1 MAKINL
7 LEILKKHKTV
17 NLNLEAKD
25 WKEAVYLAT
34 KPLIDKNLVLNSYYE
49 AIIKSTVEHGPYYI
63 IADNLAMPHASSDSG
78 VNENSFSLIT
88 LKKPV
93 YFDNDERPVRILIT
107 LAATSPEVHTSEAL
121 PQIAAVFEE
130 EKTINEILNAKND
143 EEVFAI
149 IEKIDFTKY
158 LS

>member
-1 MAKINL
+1 MSKINL
-7 LEILKKHKTV
+7 LEILKKYDTV

-25 WKEAVYLAT
+25 WQQAVYLAT
-34 KPLIDKNLVLNSYYE
+34 KPLIDKKVVLDSYYE
-49 AIIKSTVEHGPYYI
+49 AIIESTKKHGPYYI

-78 VNENSFSLIT
+78 VLKNGFSLIT
-88 LKKPV
+88 LKNPV
-93 YFDNDERPVRILIT
+93 YFENDERPVRILIT
-107 LAATSPEVHTSEAL
+107 LAATSSEVHTSEAL

-130 EKTINEILNAKND
+130 ESTITEILNAKTK